1 MVDKIKSIGG
11 VGVKLLGAG
20 SGGFLLVRFPGGMNG
35 LNLADYGLKFTLTA
49 NAVADG
55 VSSIAEEEQRR

>member
-20 SGGFLLVRFPGGMNG
+20 IGSFFFAFSRGMNG
-35 LNLADYGLKFTLTA
+35 LNLALWSQIHTHG
-49 NAVADG
+49 
-55 VSSIAEEEQRR
+55 